1 MARWPL
7 RGRKRY
13 AAARGG
19 DPDASPRSVPRPRRP
34 SNPSSSPQSRVQT
47 LNTRLP
53 PPALALRWHVKD
65 ERVKD
70 KHMKDAAQGVAE
82 DVTQDVAEE
91 VLGAAEDGSVKVF
104 VVARAIFQRWN
115 PRPTQACRPHASPW
129 ATREGG
135 IKPD

>member
-1 MARWPL
+1 MAQDVAQDVAEDVLGAAEDGSVKVFIVARAIFQRRNP
-7 RGRKRY
+7 RPHTHAATY
-13 AAARGG
+13 AAL
-19 DPDASPRSVPRPRRP
+19 RR
-34 SNPSSSPQSRVQT
+34 
-47 LNTRLP
+47 
-53 PPALALRWHVKD
+53 HVKD
-65 ERVKD
+65 EHV
-70 KHMKDAAQGVAE
+70 KDAAQGVAE